1 MINRPD
7 NIEGDLL
14 GLTLVSALINEDMS
28 LIQATVGALRTRG
41 DLLGA
46 LRVVSNAF
54 AASLQVNLGKDGALH
69 QVEMYR
75 EAMLKEF
82 SRDA

>member
-1 MINRPD
+1 MINKPE

-14 GLTLVSALINEDMS
+14 GLTLVSAMIHEDMG
-28 LIQATVGALRTRG
+28 LIQTTVGALRTRG

-46 LRVVSNAF
+46 LRVISNAF
-54 AASLQVNLGKDGALH
+54 AASLQVNLGKAGALH
-69 QVEMYR
+69 QVELYR